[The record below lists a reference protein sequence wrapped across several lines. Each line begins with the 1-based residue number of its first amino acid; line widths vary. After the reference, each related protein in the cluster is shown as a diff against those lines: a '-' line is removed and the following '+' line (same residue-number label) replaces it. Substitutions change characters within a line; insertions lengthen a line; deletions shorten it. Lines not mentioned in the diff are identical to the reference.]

1 MFVLRL
7 PLKHS
12 FFICFLLVCF
22 LLTGCVSPIRI
33 QQRPLITAYRERNQ
47 SALNGQYISATSRL
61 VLERQ
66 NLLKLWH
73 KNPAAALTALWHSTQ
88 MGFFT
93 PNLLDQLFT
102 LAETNYALARRQN
115 DRSRFMLAA
124 LYAYA
129 YLNPDAPLEDR
140 PSPYDPHFRQACDLY
155 MLALTEAMGDP
166 VISTNQHWTL
176 PIGTFDLSAPA
187 TKPLWHGYLLTDLR
201 PTARL
206 SVIGIKNIYRTPGLG
221 EPLAATPIPLV
232 TPLSSTQ
239 LSSPTTVPK
248 QNTFIPT
255 VTRKIRV
262 PVNLIIRI
270 PHVRQQI
277 LSDHITGQMILT
289 PLDTSTLQPQKTF
302 PLQYDQTTARA
313 MSLYQN
319 VHWSKE
325 YKGYLNGKIFDTP
338 HTTQLVIVEPHKVGR
353 IPVVFI
359 HGTASSSARW
369 ATMLNNLLEDPLI
382 TAHFEFWFFSYATGN
397 PIPYSAL
404 QLRRSLNKVLHA
416 LGGPQIDPALG
427 KIVLIGHSQGGLL
440 AKMLVIDAH
449 DQLWNSLSKR
459 PLSQLHHL
467 TPTARAILQES
478 LFPQAMPEIRTVIFI
493 ATPHNGS
500 YLAASPIAH
509 LIGRMVT
516 FPLDITN
523 TLNQLVQGNHAFM
536 RSGINP
542 HHLGSVYDMSPN
554 SAFIHALATIPIA
567 PYIRAYSIIP
577 IRGDYLSNKD
587 KENDGVVFYKSA
599 HIKEVVSELVVPRST
614 HSTQTTPITIAEV
627 HRILLQQLPSSIV
640 SLSQHNISYK
650 TYIIHMGGDYR
661 IPVKLTA
668 HPAHP

>member
-1 MFVLRL
+1 MKYSRL
-7 PLKHS
+7 T
-12 FFICFLLVCF
+12 FFICFLLVCVP
-22 LLTGCVSPIRI
+22 LAGCISPIRL
-33 QQRPLITAYRERNQ
+33 QQRDLIAAYRERNQ
-47 SALNGQYISATSRL
+47 STLNGHDISATSRL

-66 NLLKLWH
+66 NLLKLWR
-73 KNPAAALTALWHSTQ
+73 KKPATALTALWHSTQ

-129 YLNPDAPLEDR
+129 YLDPDAPLEDR

-155 MLALTEAMGDP
+155 MLALTEALGNP
-166 VISTNQHWTL
+166 VTPTNQHWRL

-206 SVIGIKNIYRTPGLG
+206 SVVGIKNIYRTPGLG
-221 EPLAATPIPLV
+221 EPLAATPVPLIP
-232 TPLSSTQ
+232 PLSLTPPS
-239 LSSPTTVPK
+239 K
-248 QNTFIPT
+248 QNAFTPT
-255 VTRKIRV
+255 VTRKIRI
-262 PVNLIIRI
+262 PVNLIIRV
-270 PHVRQQI
+270 PNVRQQI

-289 PLDTSTLQPQKTF
+289 PLDTQTPESQKTF

-313 MSLYQN
+313 MSLRQN

-325 YKGYLNGKIFDTP
+325 YKGFLNGKIFDTP
-338 HTTQLVIVEPHKVGR
+338 HTTQLVLVEPHKVGR
-353 IPVVFI
+353 IPVVLI
-359 HGTASSSARW
+359 HGTASSPARW
-369 ATMLNNLLEDPLI
+369 ANMLNNLLEDPLI
-382 TAHFEFWFFSYATGN
+382 TTHFEFWFFSYATGN

-404 QLRRSLNKVLHA
+404 QLRRSLNKLLHA
-416 LGGPQIDPALG
+416 LGGPQADPALG

-449 DQLWNSLSKR
+449 NQLWHSLSER

-467 TPTARAILQES
+467 TPATRTILQES

-500 YLAASPIAH
+500 YLAGSLIAH
-509 LIGRMVT
+509 LIGHMVT

-523 TLNQLVQGNHAFM
+523 ALKQLIQGNHAFM

-542 HHLGSVYDMSPN
+542 RHLGSVYDMSPN

-614 HSTQTTPITIAEV
+614 HSTQTTPMTIAEV
-627 HRILLQQLPSSIV
+627 HRILLQQLPPSIV
-640 SLSQHNISYK
+640 SSSQHNISYK
-650 TYIIHMGGDYR
+650 AYIIHMGGDYR
-661 IPVKLTA
+661 IPVKPTA
-668 HPAHP
+668 HPTRP